1 MKQTA
6 KRWVLFL
13 VGIQCLAIGI
23 VCNTRTNLGVAAF
36 TSVFYAISQIYHIS
50 LGTAS
55 IFLYLVLIAIQ
66 ILLLRKVSLQV
77 LLQIPFSLVF
87 GWVTDV
93 YDALLPFHTLTL
105 PEAFLLLFTAFIF
118 TSWGVFLTVQCNFVV
133 TPVEGIVNTISKVFR
148 LDFGMVKNC
157 FDISMIVI
165 TVALCLVLK
174 QPIIGIGVGT
184 ILSALILGRL
194 ISLYGKKITLFKT

>member
-1 MKQTA
+1 MPCHWDRMQHPHQPGA
-6 KRWVLFL
+6 V
-13 VGIQCLAIGI
+13 Q
-23 VCNTRTNLGVAAF
+23 VAAF

-55 IFLYLVLIAIQ
+55 ILLYLILIAIQ
-66 ILLLRKVSLQV
+66 LLLLRKVSLQV

-87 GWVTDV
+87 GWVTDF
-93 YDALLPFHTLTL
+93 YDALLPFHNLTL
-105 PEAFLLLFTAFIF
+105 PLAFLLLFTAFIF

-133 TPVEGIVNTISKVFR
+133 TPVEGIVNTISKVFH
-148 LDFGMVKNC
+148 LDFGAVKNC
-157 FDISMIVI
+157 FDLSMIVI

-194 ISLYGKKITLFKT
+194 ISLYGKKLTLFKT

>member
-1 MKQTA
+1 MNQTA
-6 KRWVLFL
+6 KRWLLFL
-13 VGIQCLAIGI
+13 AGIQCLAIGI

-55 IFLYLVLIAIQ
+55 ILLYLILIAIQ
-66 ILLLRKVSLQV
+66 ILLLRKLFLQV

-133 TPVEGIVNTISKVFR
+133 TPVEGIVNTISKVFH

-165 TVALCLVLK
+165 TAALCLVLK

-184 ILSALILGRL
+184 ILSAIVLGRL
-194 ISLYGKKITLFKT
+194 IALYGKKITLFTT